1 MTDRFTVK
9 KKNKVWSRSL
19 NALLFEGKSSKTQK
33 VSIFQKNVSFFKIVR

>member
-1 MTDRFTVK
+1 MTDRFTV

-33 VSIFQKNVSFFKIVR
+33 SFNFSIKSFFKIVR